1 MNKVYL
7 VGAGP
12 GDPGLITVKGRR
24 VLEQADA
31 VLFDHL
37 ANDALLDLAP
47 PHAERVYVG
56 KKKSAHAFSQEEIC
70 AMLIERARR
79 GWNVVRL
86 KGGDPFIFGRGGEEA
101 EALADAGIPFEIVP
115 GVTTPLGIAAYTGVP
130 LTHREHTSAVTFVT
144 GHAVDE
150 IDWDRVGMSETLV
163 LFMGL
168 TTFPQ
173 IARELIARGRAAD
186 TPAMAVRWATRPD
199 QETLVGT
206 LATLPKLIEEGHMK
220 PPATIIVGEVVRLR
234 EKLDWFERLP
244 LFGQRIVVTRARGQ
258 AEALSSKLA
267 ELGADV
273 IELPTIALAPPVV
286 LPPVSLTEAITR
298 LQTYD
303 WLIFTSANG
312 VKFFIEALDRSASDL
327 RLLRAK
333 ICAIGPATRA
343 AIEALHLKV
352 DLIGKQYVAEGLLAA
367 FTPYDLAGARIMLP
381 RAAVARDLLPAEL
394 ARRGALVDIVEAYR
408 TVAPEGLAERALN
421 IFNAPRKPD
430 WITFTSSS
438 TVQNLVAAVGPEL
451 LHGVKAAS
459 IGPIT
464 SGAAR
469 AAGIEVAVE
478 AREYTTDGLVAALLQ
493 YDRPPGPSMRR
504 RRRRRQSSP

>member
-12 GDPGLITVKGRR
+12 GDPELITVKGRR
-24 VLEQADA
+24 VLEKADS

-37 ANDALLDLAP
+37 ANDSLLDLAP
-47 PHAERVYVG
+47 SAAERVYVG

-70 AMLIERARR
+70 DMLIERARR

-101 EALADAGIPFEIVP
+101 EALADAGIAFEIVP

-163 LFMGL
+163 IFMGL
-168 TTFPQ
+168 TTLTQ
-173 IARELIARGRAAD
+173 IARELITRGRPPH
-186 TPAMAVRWATRPD
+186 TPAMAVRWATRAD

-206 LATLPKLIEEGHMK
+206 LATLPSLIEERRMK
-220 PPATIIVGEVVRLR
+220 PPATIVVGEVVRLR

-258 AEALSSKLA
+258 ADALSSKLA
-267 ELGADV
+267 ALGADV
-273 IELPTIALAPPVV
+273 IELSTIALE
-286 LPPVSLTEAITR
+286 LPALLAQVSLTHAIAY
-298 LQTYD
+298 LDVYD
-303 WLIFTSANG
+303 WIIFTSANG
-312 VKFFIEALDRSASDL
+312 VKFFLDALDRSPTDL
-327 RLLRAK
+327 RKLRAK

-343 AIEALHLKV
+343 AIEALHFKV
-352 DLIGKQYVAEGLLAA
+352 DLIGKEYVAEGLLAA
-367 FTPYDLAGARIMLP
+367 FAPYDLSGARILLP
-381 RAAVARDLLPAEL
+381 RAAVARDVIPNEL
-394 ARRGALVDIVEAYR
+394 AHRGALVDVVEAYR
-408 TVAPEGLAERALN
+408 TVAPEGLAARARE
-421 IFNAPRKPD
+421 IFTAPRKPD
-430 WITFTSSS
+430 WVTFTSSS
-438 TVQNLVAAVGPEL
+438 TVQNLVAAIGSEAL
-451 LHGVKAAS
+451 RDVKAAS

-464 SGAAR
+464 SNTAR
-469 AAGIEVAVE
+469 ALGIEIAAE
-478 AREYTTDGLVAALLQ
+478 AREYTIDGLVAALS
-493 YDRPPGPSMRR
+493 GAG
-504 RRRRRQSSP
+504 